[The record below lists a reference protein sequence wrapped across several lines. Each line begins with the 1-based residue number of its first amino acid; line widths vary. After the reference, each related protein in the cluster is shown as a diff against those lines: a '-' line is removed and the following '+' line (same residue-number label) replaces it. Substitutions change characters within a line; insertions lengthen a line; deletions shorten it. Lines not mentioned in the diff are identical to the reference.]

1 MDSIFGIIVA
11 SNGYSINL
19 NSWFFSSKDDAIA
32 RYVEIRDN
40 LVEYDDPTVIEIFEL
55 NTKTLER
62 KIIDS
67 FDGPIDEDDWE
78 G

>member
-1 MDSIFGIIVA
+1 VDSIFGIIVA
-11 SNGYSINL
+11 SNGYSIHL
-19 NSWFFSSKDDAIA
+19 NSLFFSSKDDAIA

-40 LVEYDDPTVIEIFEL
+40 LVECEDPTVIEIFEL

-62 KIIDS
+62 KVIL
-67 FDGPIDEDDWE
+67 FEAPIDEDDWE